1 MGWAFSNLTKLRAL
15 QKCTL
20 QQITKLRIMYHKR
33 SQDCYG
39 NYIHTLRTYIHH
51 RKNYSTQ
58 QVLIRLLEVWRE
70 KLDKNFIVGAVL
82 MEISKA
88 FECISQD
95 LIVAKFEAYGI
106 EKETSRL
113 IYSYLKRRKHCVKI
127 NNTYT
132 DYNEIIYGVLQSSIL
147 GPILFDLSI
156 NYLFFLSR

>member
-1 MGWAFSNLTKLRAL
+1 MLWKL
-15 QKCTL
+15 
-20 QQITKLRIMYHKR
+20 H
-33 SQDCYG
+33 
-39 NYIHTLRTYIHH
+39 TYIHH

-95 LIVAKFEAYGI
+95 LIVAKLEAYGI
-106 EKETSRL
+106 EKETPRL

>member
-39 NYIHTLRTYIHH
+39 NYIHALRTYIHH

-106 EKETSRL
+106 EKETPRL